1 MLLIELPGFTLDI
14 VRRIVIYMTVSVFF
28 YV

>member
-1 MLLIELPGFTLDI
+1 MLLIEFLGFTLDI
-14 VRRIVIYMTVSVFF
+14 VRRIVIYMTVSVVF